1 MIYCEDRLLSDFLLC
16 LSPLSEWAPQI
27 LDLEGNLEGNLNS
40 SPKIYCSA
48 TGNPLPSHDSIELRK
63 LDGTVLKVEARVF
76 AFKNT
81 LYMTEMQSK
90 MCGMQRVDSALV
102 S

>member
-1 MIYCEDRLLSDFLLC
+1 MELTNSCIVTVRAVSSQTFFFC

-27 LDLEGNLEGNLNS
+27 LDLEGDLEGNLNS

-63 LDGTVLKVEARVF
+63 LDGTVLKVETMQVF
-76 AFKNT
+76 A
-81 LYMTEMQSK
+81 
-90 MCGMQRVDSALV
+90 
-102 S
+102 